1 MVQGNGYIG
10 SSSLQTSTANQE
22 VIPSPP
28 AGWTFGYFCYK
39 FSFMNDQD
47 CHVKIN
53 GGDQIFLRAGQ
64 GWQMDQN
71 DKPISSFIIVD
82 STITFN
88 WFGAY

>member
-1 MVQGNGYIG
+1 
-10 SSSLQTSTANQE
+10 
-22 VIPSPP
+22 
-28 AGWTFGYFCYK
+28 
-39 FSFMNDQD
+39 MNDQD